1 MKVLQIFIGLVV
13 AAFIIFTVVVGF
25 SVGNVDSIVKQSIES
40 TNSELTQV
48 NFMVQ
53 NVEIDLKN
61 GKGALH
67 TMQLANPLGFSD
79 ELLLSDGKI
88 DITLDVSSA
97 KKRVKV
103 IKQLDVSQLAIR
115 HEING
120 QGESSIEQLL
130 NNIAQPHLEHAVQEQ
145 VTELPK
151 KPVFLMIETLNV
163 APTNVTIVTGS
174 DSRTVTMPAYTETNI
189 GATDAGLSPEQLA
202 KALFDSVLI
211 RAISTN

>member
-1 MKVLQIFIGLVV
+1 
-13 AAFIIFTVVVGF
+13 
-25 SVGNVDSIVKQSIES
+25 VGNVDSIVKQSIES